1 MHNFELPLGSTRRR
15 AASAFVAFALV
26 LAACDA
32 RQRAIDGLRGV
43 KLSPVRPKP
52 EFTLDDTQGRPFH
65 FAADTRGTATLLYF
79 GYANCPDVCPT
90 HLSNIAS
97 ALKKMPADE
106 QARVRVV
113 FVTTDP
119 ARDTAQA
126 LRAWLDNFDKR
137 FIGLRGSLDSV
148 NAIQARLGLPPAAM
162 EAMNEHAAGPRNYGV
177 GHAAQVLAFSAD
189 DSLRAEYPSGFTAAD
204 WANDLPKLLKIER

>member
-1 MHNFELPLGSTRRR
+1 MSNLDLPSSSTRRR
-15 AASAFVAFALV
+15 GARLIVLLALALSACNTRQHALN
-26 LAACDA
+26 
-32 RQRAIDGLRGV
+32 GLRGV
-43 KLSPVRPKP
+43 KLSPVLAKP
-52 EFTLDDTQGRPFH
+52 DFTLEDTQGRAFH
-65 FAADTRGTATLLYF
+65 FAADTRGTVTLLYF

-90 HLSNIAS
+90 HMSNIAA
-97 ALKKMPADE
+97 ALKRMPADE

-119 ARDTAQA
+119 VRDTAQA

-162 EAMNEHAAGPRNYGV
+162 EPMNDHAAGPRNYGM
-177 GHAAQVLAFSAD
+177 GHAAQVLAFSPD
-189 DSLRAEYPSGFTAAD
+189 DSLRTEYPNGFSAAD
-204 WANDLPKLLKIER
+204 WANDLPKLLEITP